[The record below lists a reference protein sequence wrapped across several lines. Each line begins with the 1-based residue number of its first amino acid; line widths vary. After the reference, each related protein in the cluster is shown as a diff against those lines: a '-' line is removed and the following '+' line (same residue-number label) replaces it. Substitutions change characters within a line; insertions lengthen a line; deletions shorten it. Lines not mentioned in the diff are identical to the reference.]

1 MNNTDPMDNLNRN
14 IYLNPEAEEVV
25 RLYDSTPDL
34 SGSEGEAEALLGDL
48 ARMENDEAE
57 EQDEAEDFAED
68 DGQPDWAQEWHDFD
82 PDC

>member
-1 MNNTDPMDNLNRN
+1 MNNTEPLDSHRHIPF
-14 IYLNPEAEEVV
+14 NPEAQEVI
-25 RLYDSTPDL
+25 RLFDSTPDFT
-34 SGSEGEAEALLGDL
+34 GTNEECEALLGDL
-48 ARMENDEAE
+48 ARMENDAEE